1 MSDYDYELKEKFFDF
16 MDELDPYRD
25 TENDDYMSLDGML
38 YDLLEIRAEAN
49 DWKDDDPELYETL
62 EAMIKEFKSA
72 GIEII

>member
-1 MSDYDYELKEKFFDF
+1 MDDYELKEKFFDF

-25 TENDDYMSLDGML
+25 TENDDYMSLDSML
-38 YDLLEIRAEAN
+38 YDLLEIRTEAN

-62 EAMIKEFKSA
+62 ESVIKEFKAA

>member
-1 MSDYDYELKEKFFDF
+1 MNDYELKEKFFDF

-38 YDLLEIRAEAN
+38 YDLLEIKAEAD
-49 DWKDDDPELYETL
+49 DWKDDYPELYETL
-62 EAMIKEFKSA
+62 ESVIKEFKAA